1 MEYPLFEI
9 PKLGGGMFVGVVAI
23 IHVVIA
29 HLAVG
34 AGLFIAVSHTWALR
48 RQDALML
55 DFLYRYGRFLILLSF
70 VSGAVTGVGIWVT
83 ISLVSPAGTSALIH
97 LFVWGW
103 AIEWVFFI
111 LEIVAGYVYY
121 YGWHRLTPRR
131 HLIVAW
137 LYFAGAFMSLVV
149 INGIITFM
157 LTPGAWRPP
166 TGPGYDAQSA
176 FFAAFLNPTYWPS
189 LLLRTISC
197 MAIAGISVAVVVNC
211 VRDYSREQR
220 QHIIHAG
227 ALMLSPIA
235 LMAPAA
241 FWYFFAVPPGS
252 RHLAFGGAIAMT
264 LFFAFGV
271 VSSIYIAGY
280 TYWGLVRRRT
290 YINLQTSVL
299 LLAVAAVATGAMEF
313 VREGIRK
320 PHVIVGY
327 MYSNQ
332 ILDDPAIREAID
344 RDGILRYARFAYPPD
359 MTLAEVHQLPLKDM
373 GRYVFNAE
381 CRACHEP
388 AGTNDIAQLIHQAS
402 RELIYKMTG
411 ELDRLKD
418 FMPPFMG
425 TELEKRA
432 LVEYQLFLARGH
444 HDQPPAAGTRPTS
457 TTRPLPV
464 TRADSK
470 EMTR

>member
-1 MEYPLFEI
+1 MEYPLFEV
-9 PKLGGGMFVGVVAI
+9 PKLGGGMFVGIVAI
-23 IHVVIA
+23 IHVIIA

-34 AGLFIAVSHTWALR
+34 AGLFIAVSHTWAHKR
-48 RQDALML
+48 RDALMF

-70 VSGAVTGVGIWVT
+70 VSGAVTGVGIWIT
-83 ISLVSPAGTSALIH
+83 ISLASPAGTSALIH

-121 YGWHRLTPRR
+121 YGWHRLTPAR
-131 HLIVAW
+131 HLAVAW
-137 LYFAGAFMSLVV
+137 LYFVGAFMSLVV

-157 LTPGAWRPP
+157 LTPGAWQPP
-166 TGPGYDAQSA
+166 TGPGYDAQKA
-176 FFAAFLNPTYWPS
+176 FFTAFMNPTYWPS

-211 VRDYSREQR
+211 VRNYSREQKER
-220 QHIIHAG
+220 IIHAG
-227 ALMLSPIA
+227 SLMLSPIA

-241 FWYFFAVPPGS
+241 IWYFFAVPSYS
-252 RHLAFGGAIAMT
+252 RHFAFGGAIAMT

-280 TYWGLVRRRT
+280 TYWGLIRNRT

-299 LLAVAAVATGAMEF
+299 LFAVAAVATGAMEF

-320 PHVIVGY
+320 PYVIVRY

-332 ILDDPAIREAID
+332 IPCDAKTREAID
-344 RDGILRYARFAYPPD
+344 RDGVLKHARFAYPPD
-359 MTLAEVHQLPLKDM
+359 MTLSEIQQLPLKDI

-388 AGTNDIAQLIHQAS
+388 DGTNDVAQLIHEAS
-402 RELIYKMTG
+402 RDLVYKMTG
-411 ELDRLKD
+411 ELERLKD

-425 TELEKRA
+425 TEMEKRA
-432 LVEYQLFLARGH
+432 LVEYQLFLAHGPRYR
-444 HDQPPAAGTRPTS
+444 PPPGDAWPTT
-457 TTRPLPV
+457 TTRPSQL
-464 TRADSK
+464 TRADRK
-470 EMTR
+470 EVSR

>member
-9 PKLGGGMFVGVVAI
+9 PRLGGGMFVGIVAI
-23 IHVVIA
+23 IHVIIA

-34 AGLFIAVSHTWALR
+34 AGLFIAASHTWALKR
-48 RQDALML
+48 RDALML

-83 ISLVSPAGTSALIH
+83 ISLASPAGTSALIH
-97 LFVWGW
+97 MFVWGW
-103 AIEWVFFI
+103 AIEWVFFL

-131 HLIVAW
+131 HLAVAW
-137 LYFAGAFMSLVV
+137 LYFVGAFMSLVI

-157 LTPGAWRPP
+157 LTPGSWQPP
-166 TGPGYDAQSA
+166 TGLGYDAQKA
-176 FFAAFLNPTYWPS
+176 FFAGLMNPTYWPS

-211 VRDYSREQR
+211 VRSYSREQKER
-220 QHIIHAG
+220 IIHAG
-227 ALMLSPIA
+227 SLMLSPIA

-241 FWYFFAVPPGS
+241 FWYFFAVPSDS
-252 RHLAFGGAIAMT
+252 RHFAFGGAIAMT

-280 TYWGLVRRRT
+280 TYWGLIRHRT

-299 LLAVAAVATGAMEF
+299 LFAVAAVATGAMEF

-320 PHVIVGY
+320 PYIIVKY

-332 ILDDPAIREAID
+332 IPSDLATRAKID
-344 RDGILRYARFAYPPD
+344 HDGILAHARFAYPPD
-359 MTLAEVHQLPLKDM
+359 MTLDEVHRLPLKDI
-373 GRYVFNAE
+373 GRHVFNAE

-388 AGTNDIAQLIHQAS
+388 GGTNDIAPLINDAS
-402 RELIYKMTG
+402 REMVYKMTD
-411 ELDRLKD
+411 ELHRLKL

-425 TELEKRA
+425 TELERRA
-432 LVEYQLFLARGH
+432 VVEYQLFLAQAERYRPPTG
-444 HDQPPAAGTRPTS
+444 DAWPPA
-457 TTRPLPV
+457 TTRPSSL
-464 TRADSK
+464 TRASSK
-470 EMTR
+470 EVSR